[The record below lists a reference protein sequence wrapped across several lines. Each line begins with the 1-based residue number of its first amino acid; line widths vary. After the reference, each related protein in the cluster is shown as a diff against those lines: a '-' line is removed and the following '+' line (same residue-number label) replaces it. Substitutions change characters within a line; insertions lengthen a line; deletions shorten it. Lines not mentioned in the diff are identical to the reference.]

1 MPARSTSEATSTR
14 DPTARRRSSTWKDPN
29 LERRATGIAG
39 DQDRSRR
46 RRRNRNL
53 PKHGVP
59 IGVREQFRRRAQS
72 PMARRPILA
81 TTGAGIRA
89 GYRVL
94 AQMLRACLEPRYGF
108 SRASAERLLCSASAD
123 TRAFA
128 ACQGTPKWPS
138 SKRAASRTPFDP
150 DLTRTDSKPS

>member
-14 DPTARRRSSTWKDPN
+14 DPTARRGSSTWKDPN

-72 PMARRPILA
+72 PMARRPVPT
-81 TTGAGIRA
+81 TTGVRFRENVQPGLEKCGHVCNHDTAFHALLPSGFFVRLPPTPEPSLHA
-89 GYRVL
+89 KGRPSGL
-94 AQMLRACLEPRYGF
+94 AQNGPLRE
-108 SRASAERLLCSASAD
+108 SH
-123 TRAFA
+123 
-128 ACQGTPKWPS
+128 
-138 SKRAASRTPFDP
+138 
-150 DLTRTDSKPS
+150 LTQI